1 MQPKNITQSTRGI
14 QPKNVASG
22 SQGRQPN
29 NVGNGSQVKI
39 IDVEV
44 NILEVSEPT
53 KANPQKHRGMVIPNR
68 TGTPLDLYL
77 PRGKYVPPPI
87 FRKRVDLDLDT
98 SHLPGINI
106 NKVIPRF
113 SRSRRK
119 VTFISPSV
127 KQQIAKSIVTT
138 ALKNLGK
145 VVGSTLEQDKSFDHE
160 EYIKQMGQTAKAL
173 NEACLKKHEKYKRQ
187 FYIGKTK
194 N

>member
-1 MQPKNITQSTRGI
+1 MQLKNITQSTGGI

-22 SQGRQPN
+22 SQGRQLK

-44 NILEVSEPT
+44 DIPEISELT

-77 PRGKYVPPPI
+77 PRGKYVPPPT

-98 SHLPGINI
+98 SHLPGIDI
-106 NKVIPRF
+106 IKVIPRF
-113 SRSRRK
+113 LRSCRK
-119 VTFISPSV
+119 VTFISPLA

-138 ALKNLGK
+138 ALKNLSK
-145 VVGSTLEQDKSFDHE
+145 VVGSTSEQDKLCF
-160 EYIKQMGQTAKAL
+160 M
-173 NEACLKKHEKYKRQ
+173 LKNFSSYM
-187 FYIGKTK
+187 K
-194 N
+194 NT